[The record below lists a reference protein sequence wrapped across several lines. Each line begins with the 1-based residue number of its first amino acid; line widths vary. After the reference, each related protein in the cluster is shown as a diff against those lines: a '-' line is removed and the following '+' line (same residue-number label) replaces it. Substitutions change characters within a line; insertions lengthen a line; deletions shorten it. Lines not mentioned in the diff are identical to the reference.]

1 MPISLTATGVPVH
14 TFRKDQAAA
23 IRTRT
28 TLYDRSVTFRQLY
41 RSQRNVATAVNAL
54 ASNMAALPW
63 QGFRR
68 VDGGRGRLPSDH
80 PLELLLSA
88 PSPEWTAF
96 RCKTHLIAELCI
108 HGNAFARII
117 PASKLR
123 SRNAPALVPV
133 FAHQVKPEGGSML
146 GAEAYKVRW
155 PNGDDERIPAAEML
169 HLRHWDP
176 DDPRVGMS
184 PLEPLREILAE
195 DFAAAQSRPDIWR
208 NGLRAS
214 AAITRPL
221 EAPEW
226 DEPDRERFRAQMQAF
241 HGGENAGKFPVF
253 EDGMAPVEFPS
264 VTARDMEY
272 IKSRQLN
279 RQEVAAVFQLPPQVV
294 GILDGG
300 FSSEQRRAFY
310 VDAMGPL
317 RRMLREEISAQLL
330 PWIDGGEELFVEL
343 NIESKLQGALE
354 EQADAFARTVG
365 VPIMSI
371 NEARALRNLSPVD
384 EDWADT
390 PVQPLNILYGGQLAG
405 AQSMPGD
412 VAPKKSA
419 EVEVE
424 KDAASSSETLD
435 DRAAKRFE
443 RLLAA
448 HARRALRSIEARMP
462 ADEATAT
469 VEVLWS
475 RARWDDELAAD
486 LLTAEV
492 AIGALYG
499 ADLTG
504 GDAPTAEVLTPFLE
518 ANSRAHALSFN
529 DEIDAA
535 LKDAIADRGDEK
547 LRPAVA
553 ARFAHL
559 RTVRAAVA
567 ANEVRGDV
575 RAFGR
580 EMGAKKTGRTGH
592 KIWRTRSRNPRSAH
606 AAINGEQV
614 ALGEKF
620 SNGADFPR
628 DRSHLSADQSAGCQC
643 EAEYVFDPKE
653 PEGEE
658 NE

>member
-14 TFRKDQAAA
+14 TYRKDQAAA

-41 RSQRNVATAVNAL
+41 RSQRNVATAVIAI

-68 VDGGRGRLPSDH
+68 GGDGRERLSADH
-80 PLELLLSA
+80 PLEVLLAA
-88 PSPEWTAF
+88 PAPEWTAY
-96 RCKTHLIAELCI
+96 RAKTHLISELCI

-117 PASKLR
+117 PAAKLR
-123 SRNAPALVPV
+123 ARNAPALVPV

-146 GAEAYKVRW
+146 GAERYRVRW
-155 PNGDDERIPAAEML
+155 PNGDDESVPASEML

-195 DFAAAQSRPDIWR
+195 DFAAAQSRPDMWR
-208 NGLRAS
+208 NGMRVS
-214 AAITRPL
+214 AAISRPID
-221 EAPEW
+221 APEW
-226 DEPDRERFRAQMQAF
+226 SPEARERFRAQLQAF
-241 HGGENAGKFPVF
+241 HAGENSGKFPIL
-253 EDGMAPVEFPS
+253 EDGMTPAEFPS
-264 VTARDMEY
+264 QTARDMEY
-272 IKSRQLN
+272 IKSRQLT

-294 GILDGG
+294 GIMDGG

-317 RRMLREEISAQLL
+317 RRMLREELSAQLL
-330 PWIDGGEELFVEL
+330 PHIDGGDELFVEL

-365 VPIMSI
+365 VPIMSV

-384 EDWADT
+384 EEWANL

-405 AQSMPGD
+405 EQNMPGD
-412 VAPKKSA
+412 VAPKK
-419 EVEVE
+419 EWPWGQV
-424 KDAASSSETLD
+424 KDAASSSDTLD
-435 DRAAKRFE
+435 DRAARRFAQ
-443 RLLAA
+443 LLGS
-448 HARRALRSIEARMP
+448 HARRALRSIEARLP
-462 ADEATAT
+462 ADDAAAT
-469 VEVLWS
+469 VEMLWS

-486 LLTAEV
+486 LLVAEV
-492 AIGALYG
+492 QMGALYG

-535 LKDAIADRGDEK
+535 IGEVITDRGDEK
-547 LRPAVA
+547 LRPALA

-559 RTVRAAVA
+559 RTVRAQVA
-567 ANEVRGDV
+567 GDEVRGDV

-580 EMGAKKTGRTGH
+580 DMGAKKTGRSG
-592 KIWRTRSRNPRSAH
+592 KKVWRTRSRNPRSAH
-606 AAINGEQV
+606 AAMNGEQV
-614 ALGEKF
+614 EFGQKF

-628 DRSHLSADQSAGCQC
+628 DRSHLPVDQTAGCQC
-643 EAEYVFDPKE
+643 EAEYVFDAE
-653 PEGEE
+653 EGSDG
-658 NE
+658 